1 MCGRYS
7 LVIGMEQLVKRF
19 GIARMEAGWVPR
31 YNVAPT
37 QTMPVVIGQDGSR
50 ELRMM
55 QWGLIPFWAKDKS
68 IGSRLINARVETVAE
83 KPAFK
88 YAFRQRRC
96 LVPADGY
103 YEWQKT
109 GAGKQPLRIVRADNE
124 PFALAG
130 LWEQWQDPAGDFV
143 LSYTILTTAPTA
155 SVKHIHDRM
164 PLVLNPEQE
173 DYWLYGLRGTTSV
186 EIDAFIKKLAS
197 PPDLAS
203 YPVSNRVNSPRHDD
217 PLCIKPAE
225 R

>member
-1 MCGRYS
+1 M
-7 LVIGMEQLVKRF
+7 
-19 GIARMEAGWVPR
+19 
-31 YNVAPT
+31 
-37 QTMPVVIGQDGSR
+37 
-50 ELRMM
+50 
-55 QWGLIPFWAKDKS
+55 IPFWAKDKS

-109 GAGKQPLRIVRADNE
+109 GAGKQAMRIVRADNE

-155 SVKHIHDRM
+155 SVKYIHSRM
-164 PLVLNPEQE
+164 PLILNPEQE
-173 DYWLYGLRGTTSV
+173 DYWLFGLRGTSSV
-186 EIDAFIKKLAS
+186 EIDAFLRNLSS
-197 PPDLAS
+197 PPDLTS
-203 YPVSNRVNSPRHDD
+203 YPVSTRVNNPRNDD
-217 PLCIKPAE
+217 PLCILPV
-225 R
+225 

>member
-19 GIARMEAGWVPR
+19 GIGGVEAELVPR

-37 QTMPVVIGQDGSR
+37 QTMPVVVGQEGSR

-88 YAFRQRRC
+88 YALRQRRC
-96 LVPADGY
+96 IVPADGY
-103 YEWQKT
+103 YEWQKIST
-109 GAGKQPLRIVRADNE
+109 GKQAMRIVRPDNE

-130 LWEQWQDPAGDFV
+130 LWEQWQDPAGDLMF
-143 LSYTILTTAPTA
+143 SYTILTTAPTT

-164 PLVLNPEQE
+164 PLILNPEQE
-173 DYWLYGLRGTTSV
+173 DYWLYGLQGSDSGEV
-186 EIDAFIKKLAS
+186 GSFIKNLLS
-197 PPDLAS
+197 PPELTS
-203 YPVSNRVNSPRHDD
+203 YPVSSRVNSPRNDD
-217 PLCIKPAE
+217 PLCITPAG
-225 R
+225 

>member
-7 LVIGMEQLVKRF
+7 LIIGMEQLVKRF
-19 GIARMEAGWVPR
+19 GIGRVENEWVPR

-37 QTMPVVIGQDGSR
+37 QTMPVVIGQDGNR

-55 QWGLIPFWAKDKS
+55 LWGLIPFWAKDRS
-68 IGSRLINARVETVAE
+68 IGNRLINARVETVAE

-88 YAFRQRRC
+88 YALRRRRC

-109 GAGKQPLRIVRADNE
+109 NAGKQPMRIVRPDNA

-130 LWEQWQDPAGDFV
+130 LWEQWQDPDGELIF
-143 LSYTILTTAPTA
+143 SYTILTTAPNV

-164 PLVLNPEQE
+164 PLILNPEQE
-173 DYWLYGLRGTTSV
+173 DYWLFGLRGTTSV
-186 EIDAFIKKLAS
+186 EIDAFLRNLSS
-197 PPDLAS
+197 PPELTS
-203 YPVSNRVNSPRHDD
+203 YPVSNRVNNPRNDD
-217 PLCIKPAE
+217 PLCIMPA
-225 R
+225 